1 MDIGLNSFYKF
12 AAIATFVMNLKLPI
26 FLLFLAFVLFA
37 GCSKWEEEP
46 AVSRLLIVNAF
57 PDAASLNIRINSNAE
72 TALHFGS
79 FTRYQQLRAGQSNL
93 QVNNGDMI
101 LRDGYL
107 RLAENRNYSLY
118 ILKGIE
124 DPDPSISRPDS
135 VIIRIDTL
143 PAPEVGRAKIRFA
156 NLTPIFEGLDLRLRV
171 ISPTNDTVILPA
183 RISPNYTPFSTVDA
197 SAQGF
202 SLSLLRG
209 TEVAATLID
218 TLASERTYTIIAT
231 GYSMPPA
238 GNPRGLT
245 LRVIENRE
253 Q

>member
-1 MDIGLNSFYKF
+1 M
-12 AAIATFVMNLKLPI
+12 TLKPPV

-46 AVSRLLIVNAF
+46 VISQLLIVNAF
-57 PDAASLNIRINSNAE
+57 PDAASLNIRVNTDAE
-72 TALHFGS
+72 SILDFGAA
-79 FTRYQQLRAGQSNL
+79 TPYQPLRAGQSTL
-93 QVNNGDMI
+93 QVNIGDRT
-101 LRDGYL
+101 LRSGYL

-124 DPDPSISRPDS
+124 NPDLSINRPDS
-135 VIIRIDTL
+135 IIIRIDTL

-156 NLTPIFEGLDLRLRV
+156 NLTPLSEGLDLRLRV
-171 ISPTNDTVILPA
+171 IGPTNDTVILPA
-183 RISPNYTPFSTVDA
+183 RTSPNYTPFSTVDA
-197 SAQGF
+197 SARGF

-209 TEVAATLID
+209 TEVAATLSID

-231 GYSMPPA
+231 GYSTPPP

-245 LRVIENRE
+245 LRVVANRLE
-253 Q
+253 RE